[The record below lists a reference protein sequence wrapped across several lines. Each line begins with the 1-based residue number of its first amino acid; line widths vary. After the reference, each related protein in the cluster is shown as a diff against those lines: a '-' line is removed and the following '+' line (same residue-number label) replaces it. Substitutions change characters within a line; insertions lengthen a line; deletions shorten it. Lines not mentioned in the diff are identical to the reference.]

1 MDTGGGKVGA
11 NEETLSLVFKT
22 HPDACF
28 LKAMNYIMQVR
39 KLLMAKKRFPSHS
52 FFQSFHFRQYK
63 EQDIKHI
70 YAVSKNDKKYIRLTS
85 GVPFFYMEV
94 SDKELLFSSLP

>member
-1 MDTGGGKVGA
+1 MVDNAPPGVPRNGHWWSEVGGRKGGGA

-52 FFQSFHFRQYK
+52 FFQSFHFRQY
-63 EQDIKHI
+63 
-70 YAVSKNDKKYIRLTS
+70 
-85 GVPFFYMEV
+85 
-94 SDKELLFSSLP
+94 